1 MKVKEIKPFT
11 LEELIKK
18 EYVFTISKVGGE
30 LQIECC
36 ITREG
41 EYIKSIWGLSVS
53 KVLDDSVKYVNEQ
66 YGMTNE
72 G

>member
-1 MKVKEIKPFT
+1 MKVKKKNPFT

-18 EYVFTISKVGGE
+18 EYVFTVSKVGGE
-30 LQIECC
+30 AQIECC

-41 EYIKSIWGLSVS
+41 EYIKSIWGSMVS

-72 G
+72 S